1 MSETTSPASTVPKV
15 LRIGLLEDSL
25 PVREHFAYVLGE
37 APDMELCGI
46 ATCLAELPAVL
57 DRKPD
62 LILTDL
68 GLPDGS
74 GLDVIPHIKAAG
86 AFSLVITA
94 FGDKETILSA
104 INAGADGYL
113 LKDTS
118 TEAILDGIRVTVDG
132 GSPISAAAACFL
144 LQQLRDPAPIA
155 TPKPAPDNSQPPP
168 QERLTP
174 RETELLTLF
183 SRGHSY
189 KSAAR
194 ELGISPLTVG
204 DHVKSIYRKLSVNSR
219 GEAVFAAVQRGQ
231 LTL

>member
-1 MSETTSPASTVPKV
+1 MSDTASPASTAQKV

-25 PVREHFAYVLGE
+25 PVREHFSYILGE
-37 APDMELCGI
+37 APDMELRGV

-57 DRKPD
+57 DQKPD

-74 GLDVIPHIKAAG
+74 GLDVIPLIKTAG
-86 AFSLVITA
+86 IFSLVITA
-94 FGDKETILSA
+94 FSDKDTVLSA
-104 INAGADGYL
+104 FNAGADGYL
-113 LKDTS
+113 LKDSS
-118 TEAILDGIRVTVDG
+118 TEDILNGIRVTLDG
-132 GSPISAAAACFL
+132 GAPISAAAASFL

-155 TPKPAPDNSQPPP
+155 TAKPTPDHTPPST
-168 QERLTP
+168 QDRLTP

-219 GEAVFAAVQRGQ
+219 GEAVFTAVQRGQ